1 MSVAGK
7 SLAPNECEATLGYRL
22 RFTHQEGTEETE
34 EATEKEE
41 EEEEEEGVET
51 EMEAGLDLLT
61 PPHCVI
67 LELDAL
73 LTPKCGF
80 ARQTGQQLSVARI
93 LSNLAGDVPQIS
105 KPVLVIW
112 SSLMKMMVAPAAT

>member
-1 MSVAGK
+1 VSVVGK
-7 SLAPNECEATLGYRL
+7 SLAPNECEATLGYRS
-22 RFTHQEGTEETE
+22 RFTHQEGTEESE

-41 EEEEEEGVET
+41 EEGEM

-105 KPVLVIW
+105 KPVLVIA
-112 SSLMKMMVAPAAT
+112 SSLVKVMVAPAAT

>member
-1 MSVAGK
+1 M
-7 SLAPNECEATLGYRL
+7 
-22 RFTHQEGTEETE
+22 
-34 EATEKEE
+34 
-41 EEEEEEGVET
+41 ET

-80 ARQTGQQLSVARI
+80 ARQTGQQLNVHAYFLFPSGRYRR
-93 LSNLAGDVPQIS
+93 SRSPC
-105 KPVLVIW
+105 
-112 SSLMKMMVAPAAT
+112 SLYKRRS

>member
-1 MSVAGK
+1 VSVVGK
-7 SLAPNECEATLGYRL
+7 SSAPNECEATLGYRL
-22 RFTHQEGTEETE
+22 RFTHQEGTEEQE

-41 EEEEEEGVET
+41 EEQEEET
-51 EMEAGLDLLT
+51 EMEAGSDLLT

-80 ARQTGQQLSVARI
+80 ARQTGQQFSVHAYFLFSPGTYRKSRS
-93 LSNLAGDVPQIS
+93 LC
-105 KPVLVIW
+105 
-112 SSLMKMMVAPAAT
+112 SSLSRRS